1 MAEPDAELGDAEPGE
16 AELPN
21 AARQITLDDVA
32 QLQAD
37 SDYSPFLSKSVSAA
51 VRNAA
56 MNKLFHADPHFQ
68 QRDRLDVHAD
78 DCSSLPVMRRAQ
90 RREMML
96 ARDLGLLDDELVEQD
111 LPEPDG
117 GAQAAAAGT
126 RPGSTPAG
134 AGSDPADGPLVD
146 A

>member
-1 MAEPDAELGDAEPGE
+1 MAEPDAEQRD

-32 QLQAD
+32 QLKAD

-56 MNKLFHADPHFQ
+56 MHKLFHADPHFQ

-78 DCSSLPVMRRAQ
+78 DCSGLPVMRRAQ

-96 ARDLGLLDDELVEQD
+96 ARDLGLLNDELVEQD

-117 GAQAAAAGT
+117 GAEAAAAGP
-126 RPGSTPAG
+126 RPGPVQAG
-134 AGSDPADGPLVD
+134 AGVDQADGPLVD
-146 A
+146 ARTP